1 MSRNNSQWERAVEEL
16 LRLILKE
23 LRKLNGKKEKR

>member
-1 MSRNNSQWERAVEEL
+1 MSRNNSQWERTVEEL

-23 LRKLNGKKEKR
+23 LKKLNRKKDTK